1 MKKENIEYSPTHKTN
16 YDMDYKCNTHGE
28 YTGQSGQC
36 PQCAE
41 SKPPFEPWS
50 IYATDAQKR
59 EWLERLMMEHKLNCN
74 QAIHADC
81 EAFQK
86 LKSEWNKL
94 QKGKWADYAF
104 DECAYCQQHMGVF
117 ADTYEFNLHFMDC
130 PSCKKRNMSGFIE
143 GQFVWRKT
151 EGVL

>member
-1 MKKENIEYSPTHKTN
+1 MSNIDKI
-16 YDMDYKCNTHGE
+16 GE
-28 YTGQSGQC
+28 PRTV
-36 PQCAE
+36 
-41 SKPPFEPWS
+41 
-50 IYATDAQKR
+50 TVR
-59 EWLERLMMEHKLNCN
+59 EAGRR
-74 QAIHADC
+74 
-81 EAFQK
+81 
-86 LKSEWNKL
+86 
-94 QKGKWADYAF
+94 WADYAF